1 MDLYHLHSSWTHG
14 LEGATMT
21 TFAIKRPLE
30 AMAFWSP
37 MIMKEDLKKGSY
49 LQCSLRWMGNR
60 QESRTYGKYLIL

>member
-30 AMAFWSP
+30 AMAFWSL
-37 MIMKEDLKKGSY
+37 MIMKVLHPSSGVDKKIVENWIY
-49 LQCSLRWMGNR
+49 EPHLM
-60 QESRTYGKYLIL
+60 